1 MGVDYFL
8 DFVPVLH
15 EGNSSEGRL
24 VVTSELLKST
34 GGDIV
39 VETVNDNLIVRL
51 EGVKDFGT
59 LFGTVVV
66 LDVKCRFFKT
76 GKSFVLCQM
85 RVSLNYRS
93 GDGYFGIIQ
102 DFNNRVN
109 AEIRDNLIEKFA
121 SQVCQDS
128 AE

>member
-24 VVTSELLKST
+24 VVTSELLKNT

-51 EGVKDFGT
+51 EGVKDFST

-66 LDVKCRFFKT
+66 LDVKCTLSKT
-76 GKSFVLCQM
+76 GKNFVLCQM
-85 RVSLNYRS
+85 RVSLNYRF
-93 GDGYFGIIQ
+93 GDGLGGIIQ